1 MASRLELQ
9 TEFEKLME
17 SENVYFNPPASFKM
31 SYPCI
36 RYKGS
41 GKDLKR
47 ANNKVYIGTNRYEGV
62 VIDYNPD
69 SEIPDKLLEHFQLCS
84 VGSSY
89 VADNL
94 VHFPF
99 TIYY

>member
-1 MASRLELQ
+1 MASRLQLQ
-9 TEFEKLME
+9 SEFEELMGN
-17 SENVYFNPPASFKM
+17 ENVYFNPPASLKM

-47 ANNKVYIGTNRYEGV
+47 ANNKIYNSTNRYEGV
-62 VIDYNPD
+62 VIDRDPD
-69 SEIPDKLLEHFQLCS
+69 SEIPDKILNHFSLCS
-84 VGSSY
+84 VGSPY

-94 VHFPF
+94 IHFPF

>member
-9 TEFEKLME
+9 TEFEELMGN
-17 SENVYFNPPASFKM
+17 SNVYFNPPASFKM

-47 ANNKVYIGTNRYEGV
+47 ANNKIYGMVDRYEGV

-69 SEIPDKLLEHFQLCS
+69 SEMPNTLLNHFQLCS
-84 VGSSY
+84 IGSPY

-94 VHFPF
+94 IHFPF

>member
-1 MASRLELQ
+1 MASRLQLQSEL
-9 TEFEKLME
+9 EELMGN
-17 SENVYFNPPASFKM
+17 ENVYFNPPASYKM
-31 SYPCI
+31 TYPCI
-36 RYKGS
+36 RYKSS

-47 ANNKVYIGTNRYEGV
+47 ANNKIYSAVNRYEGV

-69 SEIPDKLLEHFQLCS
+69 SEIADTLLQHFQLCS
-84 VGSSY
+84 VGNPY

-94 VHFPF
+94 MHFPF